1 LNLRGEKLIAEFL
14 CCVQE
19 EEQSGKP
26 LDVGA
31 AVHGMMLQLAKDNLA
46 ASVRDLAAAAAQ
58 LAAAAAQGAAS
69 QVAAA
74 TDAAAEDLG
83 TSA

>member
-1 LNLRGEKLIAEFL
+1 M
-14 CCVQE
+14 QE

-31 AVHGMMLQLAKDNLA
+31 AVQGMMLQLAKDNLA

-69 QVAAA
+69 QAAAA
-74 TDAAAEDLG
+74 TDAATDDMG